1 MNSGKQG
8 KKFDYTDILAV
19 FDDFTEGG
27 KAIDFSGEKQYPFPF
42 GVNMTKRKLYMA
54 AKTREDRV
62 NWLSALKLFYVV
74 RNLQEKGSQFSPEEN
89 INP

>member
-1 MNSGKQG
+1 MK
-8 KKFDYTDILAV
+8 
-19 FDDFTEGG
+19 
-27 KAIDFSGEKQYPFPF
+27 
-42 GVNMTKRKLYMA
+42 KRKLYMA

-74 RNLQEKGSQFSPEEN
+74 KNLQEKGNQFSPEDN